1 MAIDAERVRRNVPYY
16 AQTLEFTCGAAALAM
31 ALKALLPET
40 VMDRRLELRLW
51 REATLI
57 FMTSGLGGC
66 GPFGL
71 AGAALRRDL
80 PAAVIQ
86 RRNRIPFLSGL
97 REPDKKEIV
106 RISHRDL
113 RNDARQ
119 LGVKEA
125 YYNFGVED
133 LREGMR
139 RGAIP
144 VLLISTY
151 RLYNEKAPHY
161 VTLTGFEG
169 DAFYL
174 NDPYKRLL
182 KPESG
187 RGKDM
192 MISASELTRMKQYGK
207 DLDKS
212 VIFIYPP
219 GHVIAWPL
227 ASAPSG
233 AESGNPLPAGDAGGS
248 GLS

>member
-1 MAIDAERVRRNVPYY
+1 MAADVERVRRNVPYY

-31 ALKALLPET
+31 ALKALLPEIA
-40 VMDRRLELRLW
+40 MDRRLELRLW

-71 AGAALRRDL
+71 AGAALRRGL
-80 PAAVIQ
+80 SAAVIQ
-86 RRNRIPFLSGL
+86 RRNRIPFLSGV

-139 RGAIP
+139 HGAIP
-144 VLLISTY
+144 ILLISTY

-192 MISASELTRMKQYGK
+192 MISATELSRMKQYGK

-212 VIFIYPP
+212 VIFVYPADT
-219 GHVIAWPL
+219 VIAWPL
-227 ASAPSG
+227 SSAPANVEAGVQPPVSDTKEAG
-233 AESGNPLPAGDAGGS
+233 PA
-248 GLS
+248 